1 LGVTLISILGG
12 LGLLLT
18 AVGIYGVTAYIVAQR
33 TREIGVCMALG
44 AQAGDILKL
53 IIRQGIKLT
62 VIGTIIGLAVALAGM
77 RLLAS
82 FLYGVSTTDPMIYA
96 AAAIYLIGVALLACF
111 LPALRATKV
120 DPMVSLRHE

>member
-1 LGVTLISILGG
+1 
-12 LGLLLT
+12 
-18 AVGIYGVTAYIVAQR
+18 
-33 TREIGVCMALG
+33 
-44 AQAGDILKL
+44 
-53 IIRQGIKLT
+53 
-62 VIGTIIGLAVALAGM
+62 M

-96 AAAIYLIGVALLACF
+96 AASIYLIGIALLACF